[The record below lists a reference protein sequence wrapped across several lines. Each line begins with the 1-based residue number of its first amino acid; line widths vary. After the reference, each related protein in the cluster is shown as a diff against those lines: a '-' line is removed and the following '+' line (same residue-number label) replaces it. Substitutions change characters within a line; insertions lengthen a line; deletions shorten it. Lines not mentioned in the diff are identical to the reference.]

1 MTITESVRPGLERA
15 FSGPLSKTAGMGE
28 NEHGQG
34 WSWEKRYRKEHC
46 LSHVLRKGT
55 VAMLKIME
63 FRLRRVKQQDPKEK
77 GSFPELGPSY
87 YVFNA
92 GVHGVI

>member
-1 MTITESVRPGLERA
+1 
-15 FSGPLSKTAGMGE
+15 
-28 NEHGQG
+28 
-34 WSWEKRYRKEHC
+34 
-46 LSHVLRKGT
+46 
-55 VAMLKIME
+55 MLKIME